1 MKEGDFALGGEL
13 SGHIFFRDRWP
24 GFDDGIYAGLRFV
37 EILTRNDK
45 KASQLLEGVSKYY
58 STPEIKK
65 KSTETEKYKLVEKVK
80 EYATKMNYEICDID
94 GIRVEFDDA
103 WMLIRATQTGPDVGM
118 RFEAKTEE
126 RLKELM
132 DEFRKVIDF

>member
-1 MKEGDFALGGEL
+1 MLAADNYQYHYAL
-13 SGHIFFRDRWP
+13 SHSDIVD
-24 GFDDGIYAGLRFV
+24 Y
-37 EILTRNDK
+37 
-45 KASQLLEGVSKYY
+45 SKYLKGADLEDCVY
-58 STPEIKK
+58 I
-65 KSTETEKYKLVEKVK
+65 V
-80 EYATKMNYEICDID
+80 EYALAKNYEICDID
-94 GIRVEFDDA
+94 GVRVEFDDA